1 MIHVRRTFYT
11 CAAALVA
18 AAFAA
23 TATPAGATTPLAL
36 AKGGQAGFYVSPGSN
51 VNSVHASFT
60 APTVTCASASG
71 TQQLRFGVVSP
82 QGNSTVSEF
91 SQLNAVCT
99 NGVLSYGAALGANG
113 NTTGGAITPGD
124 SLTVS
129 LTISPSVTIATL
141 VDHTTATT
149 YRVSGAGQTLDQ
161 TAFIGERPTTGQS
174 AIPTFSSPVSFS
186 HLSVNGDRI
195 NVFTTLRYYQVSGTH
210 VLVSTSPLSHGVFSL
225 TFVANS

>member
-1 MIHVRRTFYT
+1 MIHVRPKLLT
-11 CAAALVA
+11 CATALFAVA
-18 AAFAA
+18 VAV

-51 VNSVHASFT
+51 VNSVRASFN
-60 APTVTCASASG
+60 APTVTCASGTG
-71 TQQLRFGVVSP
+71 TQQLRFGVASP
-82 QGNSTVSEF
+82 QVNATVSEF

-113 NTTGGAITPGD
+113 NTTAGAITPGD
-124 SLTVS
+124 SLTTT
-129 LTISPSVTIATL
+129 LTISPNVTIATL
-141 VDHTTATT
+141 VDQTKGTT
-149 YRVSGAGQTLDQ
+149 YRVSGPGQTLDE

-195 NVFTTLRYYQVSGTH
+195 NVFTTLRYNQVSGTQL
-210 VLVSTSPLSHGVFSL
+210 LVSTSPLSHGVFAL